1 MVISLRRDIKM
12 AYFNFNLRLYPNL
25 PGVVTYISER
35 TQKPELEDNK
45 PKFLVLGWH
54 DSDSFTDGTP
64 ILFNEPYYMPVS
76 EMVPIM
82 FGVSSPLGKALSMV
96 DMGARGVVTPVGVRI
111 GKKSVKYQ
119 VDGGE
124 FTYVADTSVPGS
136 ASDADGDVTIS
147 WNEAD
152 WRANLEIKVSAVQA
166 SDSVTVTINGN
177 ELEAKTVYFN
187 GSDAVIEFPEFGL
200 TVTAKDVAVV
210 IQDYE
215 HTFNLVY
222 AVEPKTEEELL
233 EAMKQALDELVGIEV
248 DFVYVAGAVLDD
260 SIDTGDPRD
269 HFVIK
274 IAEFCDLTSTQFRAS
289 LGFVGTKA
297 PNSYT
302 FAATKKWAEN
312 LANVAHYVDG
322 VFDQNGNDIGRRVA
336 VVAGHGYVDGITGL
350 VDLTP
355 FVAGYI
361 AYLNPTA
368 GPTNVELPGT
378 VTMVEKVSLE
388 MANTLSGARITPL
401 YTVPGYS
408 PRVKILVGR
417 TGAQLTS
424 NYTKISTI
432 LIANEYVQ
440 GLRNIADQYLG
451 KPNGPL
457 TRMAME
463 SNMQKFTA
471 DMIAQ
476 GKIADGTV
484 TVQVDYIGG
493 TINTLNVFAKVY
505 QFAEIE
511 AVNIFATFTYTAG

>member
-1 MVISLRRDIKM
+1 
-12 AYFNFNLRLYPNL
+12 
-25 PGVVTYISER
+25 
-35 TQKPELEDNK
+35 
-45 PKFLVLGWH
+45 
-54 DSDSFTDGTP
+54 
-64 ILFNEPYYMPVS
+64 
-76 EMVPIM
+76 
-82 FGVSSPLGKALSMV
+82 
-96 DMGARGVVTPVGVRI
+96 
-111 GKKSVKYQ
+111 
-119 VDGGE
+119 
-124 FTYVADTSVPGS
+124 
-136 ASDADGDVTIS
+136 
-147 WNEAD
+147 
-152 WRANLEIKVSAVQA
+152 
-166 SDSVTVTINGN
+166 
-177 ELEAKTVYFN
+177 
-187 GSDAVIEFPEFGL
+187 
-200 TVTAKDVAVV
+200 
-210 IQDYE
+210 
-215 HTFNLVY
+215 
-222 AVEPKTEEELL
+222 
-233 EAMKQALDELVGIEV
+233 
-248 DFVYVAGAVLDD
+248 
-260 SIDTGDPRD
+260 
-269 HFVIK
+269 
-274 IAEFCDLTSTQFRAS
+274 
-289 LGFVGTKA
+289 
-297 PNSYT
+297 
-302 FAATKKWAEN
+302 
-312 LANVAHYVDG
+312 
-322 VFDQNGNDIGRRVA
+322 
-336 VVAGHGYVDGITGL
+336 
-350 VDLTP
+350 LTP

-505 QFAEIE
+505 
-511 AVNIFATFTYTAG
+511 